1 MLIFYCTWIVNH
13 AFNILFNIISLGS
26 IKNVIPLK
34 MQGFPLSKFWSK
46 DNVYS
51 KKENSSDLVLWNKWR
66 FQKRICLDLHMMM
79 APFIKKQSTVLRK
92 IYTKVLGL
100 SVKMCAFQCMYSFF
114 FFGGHLD
121 NQTIW
126 MAESTFKFCGVP
138 HLAKTTLMCN

>member
-114 FFGGHLD
+114 FFLVVIWIIRPFEWLRAHL
-121 NQTIW
+121 NSVECHIW
-126 MAESTFKFCGVP
+126 LKQ
-138 HLAKTTLMCN
+138 L